1 MNSAQIAQQ
10 GSLGPSTAA
19 YRRIEGRRR
28 TFRLGRPATPS
39 AAGRPVALYLRLLG
53 HLQRVVNFDPEVPHG
68 ALELGV
74 PK

>member
-1 MNSAQIAQQ
+1 MSAHGQSSRVFQ
-10 GSLGPSTAA
+10 PAA
-19 YRRIEGRRR
+19 
-28 TFRLGRPATPS
+28 FGRPATPS